1 MLRNEE
7 EINSIFSK
15 AITLESLQEKI
26 DSYNPNG
33 DRELIKKAYDYSL
46 AAHTGQSRLSG
57 EPYIIHPLSV
67 AHIVA
72 DLRMDDST
80 IAAALL
86 HDVLEDTKS
95 TEIQVGE
102 IFGKEITLLV
112 KGVSKLNVGFHF
124 TSKEEEQIENYRR
137 LFVAMAEDIRVII
150 IKLADRLHNMRTLKF
165 QYRDKKELIAR
176 ETLEIF
182 APIAHRLGIGMIQT
196 ELENLSLYFLD
207 PESYCNIQ
215 QGIEKIRDHREKQI
229 QEATE
234 KLSQRIQQANLVVEI
249 QSRLKNIYSI
259 YLKIN
264 RQNVSLE
271 DLHDLIAL
279 RVITNTVE
287 ECYAVLGLIHSLWVP
302 VAGRFKDYIALPK
315 SNMYQSLHTTVIGPG
330 GVPMEIQIRT
340 KEMHHVAEYGIAA
353 HWRYKEGKSA
363 DSADA
368 FNERMAWLR
377 QILEWQQDLRTTH
390 EFVESLKIDLFDDEV
405 YVFTP
410 KGDLKKLPKGSSP
423 IDFAYLIHTEVGNNC
438 IGARVNKQ
446 IVPLD
451 YELKSG
457 DIVEIISSRSSS
469 GPSLDWLRIAKTPA
483 ARNKIRAFLRRKN
496 RETNR
501 ERGKLF
507 MERELE
513 KFSLTPEE
521 QNLVNAKIT
530 EFMEANN
537 YKTIEDLH
545 VIIGEGRLTI
555 HQFIGKVVP
564 FDIRKRFQTRRKAD
578 TKKTAQTSGD
588 GVIIQGATG
597 LAVKLARCCT
607 PIPGDKIVGYVTLG
621 KGITIHRLDCHNLV
635 RLTQDE
641 ERLVEAEWDENYGR
655 FYDAGLVVDAL
666 DRPKLLVDITNTV
679 ANYGVSIR
687 SVHAHSM
694 MNDARIYLVISVKNK
709 VELDNLFREIKK
721 VSNVRSVRRGGIF
734 GLR

>member
-1 MLRNEE
+1 MLRNYEV
-7 EINSIFSK
+7 NSIFSK
-15 AITLESLQEKI
+15 TITLESLQEKI
-26 DSYNPNG
+26 DSYNPYS
-33 DRELIKKAYDYSL
+33 DRELIKKAYDFSVD
-46 AAHTGQSRLSG
+46 AHSGQSRLSG

-86 HDVLEDTKS
+86 HDVLEDTKN
-95 TEIQVGE
+95 TEAQLKE
-102 IFGKEITLLV
+102 TFGKEITLLV

-124 TSKEEEQIENYRR
+124 SSKEEEQIENYRR

-150 IKLADRLHNMRTLKF
+150 IKLADRLHNMRTLKY

-207 PESYCNIQ
+207 PESYCSIQ

-279 RVITNTVE
+279 RAITNTVE
-287 ECYAVLGLIHSLWVP
+287 ECYAVLGLVHSLWVP

-340 KEMHHVAEYGIAA
+340 REMHHVAEYGIAA

-483 ARNKIRAFLRRKN
+483 ARNKIRAFLRKKN
-496 RETNR
+496 RDANR

-513 KFSLTPEE
+513 KFALTSEE
-521 QNLVNAKIT
+521 QNLVNDKIT
-530 EFMEANN
+530 EFMEANT
-537 YKTIEDLH
+537 YKTIDDLH

-555 HQFIGKVVP
+555 RQFIGKVVP
-564 FDIRKRFQTRRKAD
+564 FEIRKRFQTQRKAE

-607 PIPGDKIVGYVTLG
+607 PIPGDKIIGYVTLG
-621 KGITIHRLDCHNLV
+621 KGITVHRLDCHNLT

-641 ERLVEAEWDENYGR
+641 ERLVEAEWDERYGR
-655 FYDAGLVVDAL
+655 FYDAGLVIDAL
-666 DRPKLLVDITNTV
+666 DRPKLLVDMTNTV

-709 VELDNLFREIKK
+709 VELDNLFREIKR
-721 VSNVRSVRRGGIF
+721 VSNVRTVRRGGIF

>member
-1 MLRNEE
+1 MLRNYEV
-7 EINSIFSK
+7 NSIFSK
-15 AITLESLQEKI
+15 TITLESLQEKI
-26 DSYNPNG
+26 DSYNPNS
-33 DRELIKKAYDYSL
+33 DRELIKKAYDFSVD
-46 AAHTGQSRLSG
+46 AHSGQSRLSG

-86 HDVLEDTKS
+86 HDVLEDTKN
-95 TEIQVGE
+95 TEAQLKE
-102 IFGKEITLLV
+102 TFGKEITLLV

-124 TSKEEEQIENYRR
+124 SSKEEEQIENYRR

-150 IKLADRLHNMRTLKF
+150 IKLADRLHNMRTLKY

-207 PESYCNIQ
+207 PESYCSIQ

-279 RVITNTVE
+279 RAITNTVE
-287 ECYAVLGLIHSLWVP
+287 ECYAVLGLVHSLWVP

-340 KEMHHVAEYGIAA
+340 REMHHVAEYGIAA

-483 ARNKIRAFLRRKN
+483 ARNKIRAFLRKKN
-496 RETNR
+496 RDANR

-513 KFSLTPEE
+513 KFTLTSEE
-521 QNLVNAKIT
+521 QNLVNDKIT
-530 EFMEANN
+530 EFMEANT
-537 YKTIEDLH
+537 YKTIDDLH

-555 HQFIGKVVP
+555 RQFIGKVVP
-564 FDIRKRFQTRRKAD
+564 FEIRKRFQTQRKAE

-607 PIPGDKIVGYVTLG
+607 PIPGDKIIGYVTLG
-621 KGITIHRLDCHNLV
+621 KGITVHRLDCHNLT

-641 ERLVEAEWDENYGR
+641 ERLVEAEWDERYGR
-655 FYDAGLVVDAL
+655 FYDAGLVIDAL

-721 VSNVRSVRRGGIF
+721 VSNVRTVRRGGIF

>member
-1 MLRNEE
+1 
-7 EINSIFSK
+7 
-15 AITLESLQEKI
+15 
-26 DSYNPNG
+26 
-33 DRELIKKAYDYSL
+33 
-46 AAHTGQSRLSG
+46 
-57 EPYIIHPLSV
+57 
-67 AHIVA
+67 
-72 DLRMDDST
+72 
-80 IAAALL
+80 
-86 HDVLEDTKS
+86 
-95 TEIQVGE
+95 
-102 IFGKEITLLV
+102 
-112 KGVSKLNVGFHF
+112 
-124 TSKEEEQIENYRR
+124 
-137 LFVAMAEDIRVII
+137 
-150 IKLADRLHNMRTLKF
+150 
-165 QYRDKKELIAR
+165 
-176 ETLEIF
+176 
-182 APIAHRLGIGMIQT
+182 GMIQT

-207 PESYCNIQ
+207 PESYCSIQ

-234 KLSQRIQQANLVVEI
+234 KLSQRIQQAHLVVEI

-287 ECYAVLGLIHSLWVP
+287 ECYAVLGLVHSLWVP

-340 KEMHHVAEYGIAA
+340 KEMHHIAEYGIAA

-363 DSADA
+363 DSADT

-469 GPSLDWLRIAKTPA
+469 GPSMDWLRIAKTPA
-483 ARNKIRAFLRRKN
+483 ARNKIRAFLRKKN
-496 RETNR
+496 REANR
-501 ERGKLF
+501 ERGKLLL
-507 MERELE
+507 ERELE
-513 KFSLTPEE
+513 KFALTSEE
-521 QNLVNAKIT
+521 QNLVNAKIA
-530 EFMEANN
+530 EFMEDNN
-537 YKTIEDLH
+537 YKTIDDLH

-555 HQFIGKVVP
+555 RQFIGKVVP
-564 FDIRKRFQTRRKAD
+564 FEIRKRFQTRRKTE

-607 PIPGDKIVGYVTLG
+607 PIPGDKILGYVTLG
-621 KGITIHRLDCHNLV
+621 KGITIHRLDCHNLT

-641 ERLVEAEWDENYGR
+641 ERLVEAEWDESYGR
-655 FYDAGLVVDAL
+655 LYDAGLVIDAL

-679 ANYGVSIR
+679 SNYGVSIR

-709 VELDNLFREIKK
+709 FELDNIFREIKK
-721 VSNVRSVRRGGIF
+721 VSNVRNVRRGGIF

>member
-1 MLRNEE
+1 MLRNYEV
-7 EINSIFSK
+7 NSIFSK
-15 AITLESLQEKI
+15 TITLESLQEKI
-26 DSYNPNG
+26 DSYNPYS
-33 DRELIKKAYDYSL
+33 DRELIKKAYDFSVD
-46 AAHTGQSRLSG
+46 AHSGQSRLSG

-86 HDVLEDTKS
+86 HDVLEDTKN
-95 TEIQVGE
+95 TEAQLKE
-102 IFGKEITLLV
+102 TFGKEITLLV

-124 TSKEEEQIENYRR
+124 SSKEEEQIENYRR

-150 IKLADRLHNMRTLKF
+150 IKLADRLHNMRTLKY

-207 PESYCNIQ
+207 PESYCSIQ

-279 RVITNTVE
+279 RAITNTVE
-287 ECYAVLGLIHSLWVP
+287 ECYAVLGLVHSLWVP

-340 KEMHHVAEYGIAA
+340 REMHHVAEYGIAA

-483 ARNKIRAFLRRKN
+483 ARNKIRAFLRKKN
-496 RETNR
+496 RDANR

-513 KFSLTPEE
+513 KFTLTSEE
-521 QNLVNAKIT
+521 QNLVNDKIT
-530 EFMEANN
+530 EFMEANT
-537 YKTIEDLH
+537 YKTIDDLH

-555 HQFIGKVVP
+555 RQFIGKVVP
-564 FDIRKRFQTRRKAD
+564 FEIRKRFQTQRKAE

-607 PIPGDKIVGYVTLG
+607 PIPGDKIIGYVTLG
-621 KGITIHRLDCHNLV
+621 KGITVHRLDCHNLT

-641 ERLVEAEWDENYGR
+641 ERLVEAEWDERYGR
-655 FYDAGLVVDAL
+655 FYDAGLVIDAL

-709 VELDNLFREIKK
+709 VELDNLFREIKR
-721 VSNVRSVRRGGIF
+721 VSNVRTVRRGGIF

>member
-1 MLRNEE
+1 MLRNYEV
-7 EINSIFSK
+7 NSIFSK
-15 AITLESLQEKI
+15 TITLESLQEKI
-26 DSYNPNG
+26 DSYNPNS
-33 DRELIKKAYDYSL
+33 DRELIKKAYDFSVD
-46 AAHTGQSRLSG
+46 AHSGQSRLSG

-86 HDVLEDTKS
+86 HDVLEDTKN
-95 TEIQVGE
+95 TEAQLKE
-102 IFGKEITLLV
+102 TFGKEITLLV

-124 TSKEEEQIENYRR
+124 SSKEEEQIENYRR

-150 IKLADRLHNMRTLKF
+150 IKLADRLHNMRTLKY

-207 PESYCNIQ
+207 PESYCSIQ

-279 RVITNTVE
+279 RAITNTVE
-287 ECYAVLGLIHSLWVP
+287 ECYAVLGLVHSLWVP

-340 KEMHHVAEYGIAA
+340 REMHHVAEYGIAA

-483 ARNKIRAFLRRKN
+483 ARNKIRAFLRKKN
-496 RETNR
+496 RDANR

-513 KFSLTPEE
+513 KFALTSEE
-521 QNLVNAKIT
+521 QNLVNDKIT
-530 EFMEANN
+530 EFMEANT
-537 YKTIEDLH
+537 YKTIDDLH

-555 HQFIGKVVP
+555 RQFIGKVVP
-564 FDIRKRFQTRRKAD
+564 FEIRKRFQTQRKAE

-607 PIPGDKIVGYVTLG
+607 PIPGDKIIGYVTLG
-621 KGITIHRLDCHNLV
+621 KGITVHRLDCHNLT

-641 ERLVEAEWDENYGR
+641 ERLVEAEWDERYGR
-655 FYDAGLVVDAL
+655 FYDAGLVIDAL

-721 VSNVRSVRRGGIF
+721 VSNVRTVRRGGIF

>member
-1 MLRNEE
+1 
-7 EINSIFSK
+7 
-15 AITLESLQEKI
+15 
-26 DSYNPNG
+26 
-33 DRELIKKAYDYSL
+33 
-46 AAHTGQSRLSG
+46 
-57 EPYIIHPLSV
+57 
-67 AHIVA
+67 
-72 DLRMDDST
+72 
-80 IAAALL
+80 
-86 HDVLEDTKS
+86 
-95 TEIQVGE
+95 
-102 IFGKEITLLV
+102 
-112 KGVSKLNVGFHF
+112 
-124 TSKEEEQIENYRR
+124 
-137 LFVAMAEDIRVII
+137 
-150 IKLADRLHNMRTLKF
+150 
-165 QYRDKKELIAR
+165 
-176 ETLEIF
+176 
-182 APIAHRLGIGMIQT
+182 
-196 ELENLSLYFLD
+196 
-207 PESYCNIQ
+207 
-215 QGIEKIRDHREKQI
+215 
-229 QEATE
+229 
-234 KLSQRIQQANLVVEI
+234 
-249 QSRLKNIYSI
+249 
-259 YLKIN
+259 
-264 RQNVSLE
+264 
-271 DLHDLIAL
+271 
-279 RVITNTVE
+279 
-287 ECYAVLGLIHSLWVP
+287 
-302 VAGRFKDYIALPK
+302 
-315 SNMYQSLHTTVIGPG
+315 
-330 GVPMEIQIRT
+330 MEIQIRT
-340 KEMHHVAEYGIAA
+340 REMHHVAEYGIAA

-483 ARNKIRAFLRRKN
+483 ARNKIRAFLRKKN
-496 RETNR
+496 RDANR

-513 KFSLTPEE
+513 KFTLTSEE
-521 QNLVNAKIT
+521 QNLVNDKIT
-530 EFMEANN
+530 EFMEANT
-537 YKTIEDLH
+537 YKTIDDLH

-555 HQFIGKVVP
+555 RQFIGKVVP
-564 FDIRKRFQTRRKAD
+564 FEIRKRFQTQRKAE

-607 PIPGDKIVGYVTLG
+607 PIPGDKIIGYVTLG
-621 KGITIHRLDCHNLV
+621 KGITVHRLDCHNLT

-641 ERLVEAEWDENYGR
+641 ERLVEAEWDERYGR
-655 FYDAGLVVDAL
+655 FYDAGLVIDAL

-709 VELDNLFREIKK
+709 VELDNLFREIKR
-721 VSNVRSVRRGGIF
+721 VSNVRTVRRGGIF

>member
-1 MLRNEE
+1 MLRNYEV
-7 EINSIFSK
+7 NSIFSK
-15 AITLESLQEKI
+15 TITLESLQEKI
-26 DSYNPNG
+26 DSYNPYS
-33 DRELIKKAYDYSL
+33 DRELIKKAYDFSVD
-46 AAHTGQSRLSG
+46 AHSGQSRLSG

-80 IAAALL
+80 IAATLL
-86 HDVLEDTKS
+86 HDVLEDTKN
-95 TEIQVGE
+95 TEAQLKE
-102 IFGKEITLLV
+102 TFGKEITLLV

-124 TSKEEEQIENYRR
+124 SSKEEEQIENYRR

-150 IKLADRLHNMRTLKF
+150 IKLADRLHNMRTLKY

-207 PESYCNIQ
+207 PESYCSIQ

-279 RVITNTVE
+279 RAITNTVE
-287 ECYAVLGLIHSLWVP
+287 ECYAVLGLVHSLWVP

-340 KEMHHVAEYGIAA
+340 REMHHVAEYGIAA

-483 ARNKIRAFLRRKN
+483 ARNKIRAFLRKKN
-496 RETNR
+496 RDANR

-513 KFSLTPEE
+513 KFALTSEE
-521 QNLVNAKIT
+521 QNLVNDKIT
-530 EFMEANN
+530 EFMEANT
-537 YKTIEDLH
+537 YKTIDDLH

-555 HQFIGKVVP
+555 RQFIGKVVP
-564 FDIRKRFQTRRKAD
+564 FEIRKRFQTQRKAE

-607 PIPGDKIVGYVTLG
+607 PIPGDKIIGYVTLG
-621 KGITIHRLDCHNLV
+621 KGITVHRLDCHNLT

-641 ERLVEAEWDENYGR
+641 ERLVEAEWDERYGR
-655 FYDAGLVVDAL
+655 FYDAGLVIDAL

-709 VELDNLFREIKK
+709 VELDNLFREIKR
-721 VSNVRSVRRGGIF
+721 VSNVRTVRRGGIF

>member
-1 MLRNEE
+1 MLRNYEV
-7 EINSIFSK
+7 NSIFSK
-15 AITLESLQEKI
+15 TITLESLQEKI
-26 DSYNPNG
+26 DSYNPYS
-33 DRELIKKAYDYSL
+33 DRELIKKAYDFSVD
-46 AAHTGQSRLSG
+46 AHSGQSRLSG

-86 HDVLEDTKS
+86 HDVLEDTKN
-95 TEIQVGE
+95 TEAQLKE
-102 IFGKEITLLV
+102 TFGKEITLLV

-124 TSKEEEQIENYRR
+124 SSKEEEQIENYRR

-150 IKLADRLHNMRTLKF
+150 IKLADRLHNMRTLKY

-207 PESYCNIQ
+207 PESYCSIQ

-279 RVITNTVE
+279 RAITNTVE
-287 ECYAVLGLIHSLWVP
+287 ECYAVLGLVHSLWVP

-340 KEMHHVAEYGIAA
+340 REMHHVAEYGIAA

-483 ARNKIRAFLRRKN
+483 ARNKIRAFLRKKN
-496 RETNR
+496 RDANR

-513 KFSLTPEE
+513 KFALTSEE
-521 QNLVNAKIT
+521 QNLVNDKIT
-530 EFMEANN
+530 EFMEANT
-537 YKTIEDLH
+537 YKTIDDLH
-545 VIIGEGRLTI
+545 VIIGEGRL
-555 HQFIGKVVP
+555 
-564 FDIRKRFQTRRKAD
+564 
-578 TKKTAQTSGD
+578 
-588 GVIIQGATG
+588 
-597 LAVKLARCCT
+597 
-607 PIPGDKIVGYVTLG
+607 
-621 KGITIHRLDCHNLV
+621 
-635 RLTQDE
+635 
-641 ERLVEAEWDENYGR
+641 
-655 FYDAGLVVDAL
+655 
-666 DRPKLLVDITNTV
+666 
-679 ANYGVSIR
+679 
-687 SVHAHSM
+687 
-694 MNDARIYLVISVKNK
+694 
-709 VELDNLFREIKK
+709 
-721 VSNVRSVRRGGIF
+721 
-734 GLR
+734 

>member
-1 MLRNEE
+1 MLRNYEV
-7 EINSIFSK
+7 NSIFSK
-15 AITLESLQEKI
+15 TITLESLQEKI
-26 DSYNPNG
+26 DSYNPYS
-33 DRELIKKAYDYSL
+33 DRELIKKAYDFSVD
-46 AAHTGQSRLSG
+46 AHSGQSRLSG

-86 HDVLEDTKS
+86 HDVLEDTKN
-95 TEIQVGE
+95 TEAQLKE
-102 IFGKEITLLV
+102 TFGKEITLLV

-124 TSKEEEQIENYRR
+124 SSKEEEQIENYRR

-150 IKLADRLHNMRTLKF
+150 IKLADRLHNMRTLKY

-207 PESYCNIQ
+207 PESYCSIQ

-279 RVITNTVE
+279 RAITNTVE
-287 ECYAVLGLIHSLWVP
+287 ECYAVLGLVHSLWVP

-340 KEMHHVAEYGIAA
+340 REMHHVAEYGIAA

-483 ARNKIRAFLRRKN
+483 ARNKIRAFLRKKN
-496 RETNR
+496 RDANR

-513 KFSLTPEE
+513 KFALTSEE
-521 QNLVNAKIT
+521 QNLVNDKIT
-530 EFMEANN
+530 EFMEANT
-537 YKTIEDLH
+537 YKTIDDLH

-555 HQFIGKVVP
+555 RQFIGKVVP
-564 FDIRKRFQTRRKAD
+564 FEIRKRFQTQRKAE

-607 PIPGDKIVGYVTLG
+607 PIPGDKIIGYVTLG
-621 KGITIHRLDCHNLV
+621 KGITVHRLDCHNLT

-641 ERLVEAEWDENYGR
+641 ERLVEAEWDERYGR
-655 FYDAGLVVDAL
+655 FYDAGLVIDAL

-709 VELDNLFREIKK
+709 VELDNLFREIKR
-721 VSNVRSVRRGGIF
+721 VSNVRTVRRGGIF